1 MKEKLDR
8 LLRGINTAAV
18 ICSQWGDTGKG
29 KIVDLLADWADII
42 ARGTGADNAGHT
54 IWVNGKKYVMHLI
67 PSGILRD
74 GEGKTNIIGSGVA
87 VNPRVVLE
95 EMAMLSEAGLS
106 YDHLMIALNAKL
118 ILPQHILL
126 DRLRESK
133 SGKIGTTGRGVG
145 PVYADHYA
153 RQGLIVNDMLN
164 PESFRKKL
172 VRNLKEKMVL
182 FKEYDAAVI
191 QELMHHEHLEKGQ
204 FFSDGIGIFDV
215 DAIVER
221 YAEYGRLLRDLVS
234 DTDTFIKRVV
244 GTKKILLEGAQGLML
259 SVDYGSYP
267 YVTSSDCSDQG
278 LAHGVG
284 LKDGHIDLVL
294 NIAKAFYMT
303 RVGGGPF
310 PTEIGGQAS
319 ADWCAE
325 AGVTKGVEKDNYPF
339 ATVNSQQ
346 GFLQGIAIRMAGEEY
361 GATTGRPRRT
371 GWLDLPVMRY
381 ATRQCGE
388 NVILTK
394 LDVLSGCETIKICG
408 SYMYVGEPYNYG
420 DETLE
425 SGNVLT
431 VAIPFAEVMDHC
443 EPVYVEYPGWCCDI
457 SGIREYD
464 DLPEALKEIIAYI
477 EQMAKVHVR
486 IVSVGADRDAT
497 IIR

>member
-1 MKEKLDR
+1 MKNKLDI
-8 LLRGINTAAV
+8 LLRDVNTAAV

-29 KIVDLLADWADII
+29 KIVDLFADWADVI

-54 IWVNGKKYVMHLI
+54 IWVKGKKYVMHLI

-74 GEGKTNIIGSGVA
+74 GDGKTNIIGSGVA

-164 PESFRKKL
+164 PDSFRKKFL
-172 VRNLKEKMVL
+172 RNLKEKMIL
-182 FKEYDAAVI
+182 FKEYDPVLI

-215 DAIVER
+215 EAIVER
-221 YAEYGRLLRDLVS
+221 YAEYGRLLRDLIS
-234 DTDTFIKRVV
+234 DTDTFMKRIV
-244 GTKKILLEGAQGLML
+244 GTKKILLEGAQGTML
-259 SVDYGSYP
+259 SVDHGSYP
-267 YVTSSDCSDQG
+267 FVTSSDCTDQG

-284 LKDGHIDLVL
+284 LKDKHIDLVL

-310 PTEIGGQAS
+310 PTEIGGHAS

-325 AGVTKGVEKDNYPF
+325 VGVTKGVEKDNYPF

-346 GFLQGIAIRMAGEEY
+346 DFLQGIAIRMAGEEY
-361 GATTGRPRRT
+361 GATTGRPRRV
-371 GWLDLPVMRY
+371 GWLDLPVLRY
-381 ATRQCGE
+381 ATRQCGKD
-388 NVILTK
+388 VILTK
-394 LDVLSGCETIKICG
+394 LDVLSSCEAIKICY
-408 SYMYVGEPYNYG
+408 SYQYDGEPFNYG
-420 DETLE
+420 DETFKA
-425 SGNVLT
+425 GDMIG
-431 VAIPFAEVMDHC
+431 VAVPFAEVMEKC
-443 EPVYVEYPGWCCDI
+443 GPVYAVFPGWCCDI
-457 SGIREYD
+457 SDVREYD
-464 DLPEALKEIIAYI
+464 DLPEPLRAIIAFI
-477 EQMAKVHVR
+477 EDRAKVSVR